1 MAGDMKQIYLDHSAT
16 TPVHSEVLEAMLPY
30 FGDLFGNPSSIHS
43 FGQDAKK
50 ALDEARD
57 KVASLINADPSEIV
71 FTSGGTEADNLAVIG
86 VAYVREEKN
95 HIITT
100 SIEHPAVLNT
110 CEYLERKGLKVT
122 YLPVDRYGLVDPD
135 DVKRAITAETAII
148 SIMHANN
155 EIGTIE
161 PIEEIGRIA
170 EENGISFHTDA
181 VQTVGKI
188 PVNVSA
194 LNVDL
199 LSLSGHKIYGPK
211 GIGALYIRKGTRI
224 APILYGGH
232 HERDLRAGTENV
244 PGIVGLGRACEIASR
259 DLTSQMDYLRN
270 LRDRLENGI
279 MDRIDRIRVN
289 GHPSQRL
296 PHILNVSFEN
306 IEGEPVILYLDMKG
320 IAASAGSA
328 CTSGAMESSHVLK
341 ALGIPPDIAR
351 GSVRF
356 SLGRKNTEK
365 EVDYV
370 IDALVDI
377 VEHLRDVS
385 PRVDAI
391 DLKKQCAITFYEVP
405 DALRAEKV
413 LKGKELKFT
422 LSSVPPQISR
432 PSCCGVALLFSCEDR
447 EEVGDFLKEQDVEVE
462 GIYQLEGNNVLL
474 KRKKRKFLPFGG

>member
-1 MAGDMKQIYLDHSAT
+1 MAGMKQIYLDHSAT

-50 ALDEARD
+50 AVDEARD

-71 FTSGGTEADNLAVIG
+71 FTSGGTEADNLAVMG
-86 VAYVREEKN
+86 VAYAREGKKN

-100 SIEHPAVLNT
+100 CIEHHAVLNT
-110 CEYLERKGLKVT
+110 CGYLEKKGFEVT
-122 YLPVDRYGLVDPD
+122 YLPVNRYGLVNPH
-135 DVKRAITAETAII
+135 DVKRAITTETAII

-155 EIGTIE
+155 EIGTVE

-170 EENGISFHTDA
+170 SENGISFHTDA

-224 APILYGGH
+224 TPILYGGH
-232 HERDLRAGTENV
+232 HEKDLRAGTENV
-244 PGIVGLGRACEIASR
+244 PGIVGLGKACEIASR
-259 DLTSQMDYLRN
+259 DLMSEMDHLRN

-279 MDRIDRIRVN
+279 MDKIDRIRLN

-306 IEGEPVILYLDMKG
+306 IEGEPLILNLDMKG
-320 IAASAGSA
+320 IAVSAGSA
-328 CTSGAMESSHVLK
+328 CTSDAMESSHVLK
-341 ALGIPPDIAR
+341 ALGIPPDIAL
-351 GSVRF
+351 GSVRL
-356 SLGRKNTEK
+356 SLGKENTE
-365 EVDYV
+365 EEIDYV
-370 IDALVDI
+370 INALVEI

-385 PRVDAI
+385 P
-391 DLKKQCAITFYEVP
+391 LQGETNPKKQCVITFYETP

-413 LKGKELKFT
+413 LKRKGLKFT
-422 LSSVPPQISR
+422 LSSVPPEISR
-432 PSCCGVALLFSCEDR
+432 PSCCGVAILFGCRDR
-447 EEVGDFLKEQDVEVE
+447 EDVGDFLKEQDVEVE
-462 GIYQLEGNNVLL
+462 GIYQLEGSNDLPE
-474 KRKKRKFLPFGG
+474 RKKRRFWPFGG

>member
-1 MAGDMKQIYLDHSAT
+1 MKQIYLDHSAT

-50 ALDEARD
+50 AVDEARN
-57 KVASLINADPSEIV
+57 KVASLINADPLEIV
-71 FTSGGTEADNLAVIG
+71 FTSGGTEADNLAIMG
-86 VAYVREEKN
+86 VAYAREGKKN

-100 SIEHPAVLNT
+100 SIEHHAVLNT
-110 CEYLERKGLKVT
+110 CGYLEKKGFKVT

-135 DVKRAITAETAII
+135 DVKRAIAAETAII

-155 EIGTIE
+155 ETGTIE

-170 EENGISFHTDA
+170 GENDIPFHTDA

-188 PVNVSA
+188 PVDVNI

-224 APILYGGH
+224 TPILYGGH

-244 PGIVGLGRACEIASR
+244 SGIVGLGKACEIASR
-259 DLTSQMDYLRN
+259 DLTREMDRLRT
-270 LRDRLENGI
+270 LLDRLENGI

-296 PHILNVSFEN
+296 PNILNVSFEN
-306 IEGEPVILYLDMKG
+306 IEGEPVILNLDMKG

-328 CTSGAMESSHVLK
+328 CTSDSIESSHVLK
-341 ALGIPPDIAR
+341 ALGIPPDIAM

-356 SLGRKNTEK
+356 SLGRENTE
-365 EVDYV
+365 EEIDYV
-370 IDALVDI
+370 INALVEV

-391 DLKKQCAITFYEVP
+391 NRKSECVITFYEVP

-413 LKGKELKFT
+413 LKRKSLKFT
-422 LSSVPPQISR
+422 LSSVPPEISR

-447 EEVGDFLKEQDVEVE
+447 DEMGAFLKEEGVEVE
-462 GIYQLEGNNVLL
+462 GIYQLKGNNVPPS
-474 KRKKRKFLPFGG
+474 RKKRKFWPFGG